1 MIVLNA
7 RGKPFS
13 WSYSSL
19 TEFESC
25 PYRYAAKRFY
35 CTTVEAETEQT
46 LWGTRVHKAFEQ
58 RIRDGVVFSEDFPP
72 NYESWAKALSQLPGE
87 KHFERRFAVRKNFA
101 PCDFFDKDAW
111 GRGVVDLLVLAEDT
125 AVIID
130 YKTGKKKDDD
140 TQLKIFAWFVANEFD
155 FDRQIKVAK
164 CRYIWLKDNSTT
176 GIELKNLD
184 AKMVMNQMLPRIETM
199 ERAWDA
205 GEFPC
210 FPSGLCNGWCPVDEC
225 IHYRQRKEWK

>member
-25 PYRYAAKRFY
+25 PSRFAAKRFF

-46 LWGTRVHKAFEQ
+46 LWGTRVRKAFEE
-58 RIRDGVVFSEDFPP
+58 RIRDGVTFSEDFPP

-87 KHFERRFAVRKNFA
+87 KQFERKFAVRKNFA
-101 PCDFFDKDAW
+101 PCDFFDAGAW

-140 TQLKIFAWFVANEFD
+140 TQLKIFAWFVVNEYD
-155 FDRQIKVAK
+155 AK
-164 CRYIWLKDNSTT
+164 PFLKTLKYRYIWLKDNTTT
-176 GIELKNLD
+176 GGELGYLE
-184 AKMVMNQMLPRIETM
+184 AKLVMNQMSPRIDAM
-199 ERAWDA
+199 ERAWNDQT
-205 GEFPC
+205 FPC